1 MYILSFC
8 VRYLSQSLVD
18 QIVNHASIGECDGQ
32 EEVVEVSGQR
42 APLVPGQ
49 YLRQHGVPHVV
60 THYVGPPAGGRAD

>member
-1 MYILSFC
+1 MYFLC
-8 VRYLSQSLVD
+8 YLAQSLVD
-18 QIVNHASIGECDGQ
+18 QIVNHAPICECDGL
-32 EEVVEVSGQR
+32 EEVVEVSWQR